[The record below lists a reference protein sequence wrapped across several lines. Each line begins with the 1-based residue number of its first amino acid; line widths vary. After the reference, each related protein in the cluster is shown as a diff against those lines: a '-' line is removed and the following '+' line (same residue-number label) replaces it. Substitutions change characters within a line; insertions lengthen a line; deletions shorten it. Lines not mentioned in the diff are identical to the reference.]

1 MTQELVVTLFTKM
14 MTVVGMIAGPLLIAG
29 MIIGIVISI
38 LQAVTSIHEM
48 TLTFVPKLVVVGLV
62 LLFLFPWI
70 MSKIVDFAH
79 ELFNNIAIWG
89 G

>member
-14 MTVVGMIAGPLLIAG
+14 LTLVGTIAGPLLLAG
-29 MIIGIVISI
+29 MAIGLIIAI

-48 TLTFVPKLVVVGLV
+48 TLVFIPKLIAVGLV
-62 LLFLFPWI
+62 LMFLFPWI
-70 MSKIVDFAH
+70 IMKLMDFTH
-79 ELFNNIAIWG
+79 QIYQNVKMLG

>member
-14 MTVVGMIAGPLLIAG
+14 MTLVGTIAGPLLLAG
-29 MIIGIVISI
+29 MAIGLVIAI

-48 TLTFVPKLVVVGLV
+48 TLVFVPKLIVVGLT

-70 MSKIVDFAH
+70 ITKIVDFTN
-79 ELFNNIAIWG
+79 ELFVTASIWG